1 MIEARRHAAELSE
14 AQLLGMYELML
25 TGRLLE
31 TRLHTMYRG
40 GRLSGAVYPG
50 VGQEAAQVGIA
61 SALGPGDVFGGTHRD
76 LLAQLTRGVTL
87 EETLLNFY
95 GKAAGPTKGRDGNS
109 HFGVVDK
116 GTLMVVSPLPDA
128 YPVAVGYAL
137 AFHQRGERRVAL
149 ANCGEGSTATGTW
162 HEAVNLAA
170 VLGLPVVFTVQNNQY
185 AYSTPNDV
193 EYGVPYVANRA
204 DGYGIPGIVVDG
216 NDVLEVYDA
225 AREAVER
232 ARGGGGPTLIEAV
245 TFRHF
250 GHAGHDAADYVKPDE
265 RAGWMAKDPLPR
277 FEEFLGSRGLLDEAR
292 RAALE
297 DRIQEKIRK
306 TLEWAQ
312 DQADPAP
319 ESVAVDLFAER
330 TDAGSK
336 PGIALGD
343 AITLLDA
350 VAAALDE
357 EMDRDERVFV
367 MGEDVGP
374 FGGAF
379 KVTKGLFEKYGPNRV
394 VDTPIA
400 ESAIIG
406 AAVGAALA
414 GQRPV
419 VELQYTDFI
428 YPGMDQ
434 LTTEA
439 AKYHWK
445 TGKAVPIVVRGPS
458 GAGLRAG
465 PFHSISPEG
474 MLSHHPGLKVIVPST
489 PTAAKG
495 LLIAA
500 IRDPNPVIFLEHKK
514 LYRSVKE
521 PVPSGAYE
529 VPIGK
534 ARIAREGT
542 DVTIVTWG
550 AMVHTS
556 LSAAD
561 QLEAEGISV
570 EVVDLQTIVPL
581 DWDAVFA
588 SVAKTSRLIVV
599 QEDVPFASISSEVA
613 ARVAAEA
620 FWDLDAPVIRVTPPQ
635 THIPFAPILEDAFVP
650 QPEDVVAAVHTL
662 TTT

>member
-1 MIEARRHAAELSE
+1 MIEAKGYAAELSE

-50 VGQEAAQVGIA
+50 VGQEAAEVGIA
-61 SALGPGDVFGGTHRD
+61 SALDPGDVFGGTHRD

-109 HFGVVDK
+109 HFGVVEK
-116 GTLMVVSPLPDA
+116 GSLMVVSPLPDA

-137 AFHQRGERRVAL
+137 AFQQRGERRVAL
-149 ANCGEGSTATGTW
+149 ADCGEGSTATGTW
-162 HEAVNLAA
+162 HEAVNFAA

-185 AYSTPNDV
+185 AYSTPNDR
-193 EYGVPYVANRA
+193 EFKLSYVAHRA
-204 DGYGIPGIVVDG
+204 DGYGMPGVVVDG

-225 AREAVER
+225 VRGAVEL
-232 ARGGGGPTLIEAV
+232 ARRGGGPTLIEAV

-250 GHAGHDAADYVKPDE
+250 GHAGHDPADYVKPDE
-265 RAGWMAKDPLPR
+265 RAEWMAKDPIPR

-292 RAALE
+292 RTALE
-297 DRIQEKIRK
+297 ERIQDKIRK
-306 TLEWAQ
+306 TMEWAQ
-312 DQADPAP
+312 DEADPLP
-319 ESVAVDLFAER
+319 ESVDTDVFALR
-330 TDAGSK
+330 TEAGRA
-336 PGIALGD
+336 PGAPEGEP
-343 AITLLDA
+343 ITLLDA
-350 VAAALDE
+350 VAQALDE
-357 EMDRDERVFV
+357 EMGRDERVFV
-367 MGEDVGP
+367 MGEDVGV

-379 KVTKGLFEKYGPNRV
+379 KVTRGLFEKYGPHRV
-394 VDTPIA
+394 IDTPIA
-400 ESAIIG
+400 ESALIG
-406 AAVGAALA
+406 AAVGSALA
-414 GQRPV
+414 GLRPV
-419 VELQYTDFI
+419 VELQYADFI

-434 LTTEA
+434 LATEA

-445 TGKAVPIVVRGPS
+445 GLKAVPMVVRGPS

-474 MLSHHPGLKVIVPST
+474 LLAHHPGLKVIVPST
-489 PTAAKG
+489 PASAKG
-495 LLIAA
+495 LLVAA

-514 LYRSVKE
+514 LYRSIKE
-521 PVPSGAYE
+521 PVPPGDYE
-529 VPIGK
+529 IPLGQ

-556 LSAAD
+556 LAAAET
-561 QLEAEGISV
+561 LEAEGISV

-581 DWDAVFA
+581 DWDTVFA
-588 SVAKTSRLIVV
+588 SVAKTSRLVVV
-599 QEDVPFASISSEVA
+599 QEDVPFASVSSEVA

-620 FWDLDAPVIRVTPPQ
+620 FWDLDGPVLRVTPPQ
-635 THIPFAPILEDAFVP
+635 THIPFAPALEDAFVP
-650 QPEDVVAAVHTL
+650 QPDRVVAAVRSL
-662 TTT
+662 AAR

>member
-1 MIEARRHAAELSE
+1 MIEANGHSAELSE

-40 GRLSGAVYPG
+40 GRLAGAVYPG

-61 SALGPGDVFGGTHRD
+61 SALDPGDVFGGTHRD

-87 EETLLNFY
+87 EEAMLNFY

-109 HFGVVDK
+109 HFGVVGK
-116 GTLMVVSPLPDA
+116 GSLMVVSPLPDA
-128 YPVAVGYAL
+128 YPVAVGYAM

-149 ANCGEGSTATGTW
+149 ADCGEGATATGTW
-162 HEAVNLAA
+162 HEAVNFAA
-170 VLGLPVVFTVQNNQY
+170 VLGLPVVFTVQNNQF
-185 AYSTPNDV
+185 AYSTPNDG
-193 EYGVPYVANRA
+193 EFKTSYVAHRA
-204 DGYGIPGIVVDG
+204 DGYGIPGVVVDG

-225 AREAVER
+225 VREAVER
-232 ARGGGGPTLIEAV
+232 ARNGGGPTLVEAV

-250 GHAGHDAADYVKPDE
+250 GHAGHDPADYVMPDE
-265 RAGWMAKDPLPR
+265 RAEWMAKDPIPR
-277 FEEFLGSRGLLDEAR
+277 FEEFLGSRGLLDQAR
-292 RAALE
+292 RSALE
-297 DRIQEKIRK
+297 EAIQAKIRM
-306 TLEWAQ
+306 TMEWAQ
-312 DQADPAP
+312 DQADPTP
-319 ESVAVDLFAER
+319 DSVGSDVFAIRSEPISHPSPPM
-330 TDAGSK
+330 GE
-336 PGIALGD
+336 P
-343 AITLLDA
+343 ITLLDA
-350 VAAALDE
+350 ITNALDE
-357 EMDRDERVFV
+357 EMERDERVFIL
-367 MGEDVGP
+367 GEDVGP

-394 VDTPIA
+394 IDTPIA
-400 ESAIIG
+400 ESALIG

-414 GQRPV
+414 GQCPV

-445 TGKAVPIVVRGPS
+445 GREAVPMVVRGPS

-474 MLSHHPGLKVIVPST
+474 MLSHHAGLKVIVPST

-514 LYRSVKE
+514 LYRSIKE
-521 PVPSGAYE
+521 AVPQGNYE
-529 VPIGK
+529 FEIGK

-556 LSAAD
+556 LAAAET
-561 QLEAEGISV
+561 LASEGISV

-581 DWDAVFA
+581 DWDTVFA
-588 SVAKTSRLIVV
+588 SVAKTSRLVVV
-599 QEDVPFASISSEVA
+599 QEDVPFASVSSEVA
-613 ARVAAEA
+613 ARVAADA
-620 FWDLDAPVIRVTPPQ
+620 FWDLDGPVLRVTPPQ
-635 THIPFAPILEDAFVP
+635 THIPFAAILEDAFVP
-650 QPEDVVAAVHTL
+650 QPDDVVAAVHTL
-662 TTT
+662 AAR